1 MSMNKRAVVML
12 SGGLDSTL
20 AAKIMLDQGVELTG
34 VYLSAPWGCC
44 DKTKAMKVASA
55 LGIDFQVIK
64 MTQEYIGVIRKPKY
78 GYGSSMNPCIDC
90 RIYMFDKVKE
100 LMARIDASFLVTG
113 EVLGQRPMSQ
123 MRHSMSLIEGRAG
136 LERRVVRPLSA
147 KALPPTLPEE
157 AGVVDR
163 EKLYGITGRSRKVQM
178 ELAQQFGI
186 LDYPNPAG
194 GCLLTDQGFGR
205 RVKDLFDHQEEID
218 LEDMELL
225 RLGRHFRPG
234 PAHKLIVG
242 RNEQE
247 NATLEEYL
255 APGRVLFRPESFVGP
270 SILLVGPPSDDVNAL
285 ALRVIAH
292 YTRPDKLTDRPT
304 VTMRF
309 GVGRGEGT
317 PEAPAQVVPLA
328 GTIGPEDLERMR
340 VG

>member
-1 MSMNKRAVVML
+1 MI

-20 AAKIMLDQGVELTG
+20 AARILLEQGVELTG

-64 MTQEYIGVIRKPKY
+64 MTQEYIGVIRNPKY

-100 LMARIDASFLVTG
+100 LMARIGASFLVTG

-123 MRHSMSLIEGRAG
+123 MRHSMTLIEERAG
-136 LERRVVRPLSA
+136 LQRRVVRPLSA
-147 KALPPTLPEE
+147 KALPVTLPEE

-178 ELAQQFGI
+178 ELAERFGI

-234 PAHKLIVG
+234 PAHKLVVG

-255 APGRVLFRPESFVGP
+255 APGRVLFKPEEFPAP
-270 SILLVGPPSDDVNAL
+270 SVLLLGPPSDDVSRL

-292 YTRPDKLTDRPT
+292 YTRPEKR
-304 VTMRF
+304 
-309 GVGRGEGT
+309 
-317 PEAPAQVVPLA
+317 PAQARVLVKVGVPRDEQGAPPQESVALGEPA
-328 GTIGPEDLERMR
+328 AQEELEPMR
-340 VG
+340 VA